1 MHLQAFAHAFVSVTI
16 AELGTTAITSNRF
29 HAFSIDG
36 IAGSTTVE
44 LIERQELASISG
56 SLLEHHF
63 RSQNAVDWRVLKFV
77 KTCLHLYLEKK
88 SKVSPSNHSSF
99 YSKIKIYKQKNNN
112 NNKNKQFGR
121 WCYKLWMF
129 FIRQSGLVFCS
140 LKSSVKSIEIT

>member
-16 AELGTTAITSNRF
+16 AELRATAITSNRF

-36 IAGSTTVE
+36 IACLTTVE
-44 LIERQELASISG
+44 LIERQELALTSG
-56 SLLEHHF
+56 SLLEHHC
-63 RSQNAVDWRVLKFV
+63 RYQNTVDWRVLKFV
-77 KTCLHLYLEKK
+77 KTSLHLYLEKK

-112 NNKNKQFGR
+112 NNNKNKQFGR

-129 FIRQSGLVFCS
+129 FIWRSGLYFVA
-140 LKSSVKSIEIT
+140 

>member
-1 MHLQAFAHAFVSVTI
+1 MLLQAFAHALVSVTI

-29 HAFSIDG
+29 HAFSIDS

-56 SLLEHHF
+56 SLLEHHC

-77 KTCLHLYLEKK
+77 KTSLQLYLDKK

-99 YSKIKIYKQKNNN
+99 YSKIKIYKRK
-112 NNKNKQFGR
+112 KTTTTK
-121 WCYKLWMF
+121 
-129 FIRQSGLVFCS
+129 ISS
-140 LKSSVKSIEIT
+140 LEGGATRYGCFSYGSLGCILQPKRLCKSIEIT

>member
-1 MHLQAFAHAFVSVTI
+1 MLLQAFAHALVSVTI

-29 HAFSIDG
+29 HAFSIDS

-56 SLLEHHF
+56 SLLEHHC

-77 KTCLHLYLEKK
+77 KTSLQLYLDKK

-99 YSKIKIYKQKNNN
+99 YSKIKIYKRKNNNN
-112 NNKNKQFGR
+112 NNKNKQLGR
-121 WCYKLWMF
+121 WCFKMWMF
-129 FIRQSGLVFCS
+129 FIRQSGLYFVA
-140 LKSSVKSIEIT
+140 

>member
-1 MHLQAFAHAFVSVTI
+1 MLLQAFTHALVSVTI

-29 HAFSIDG
+29 HAFSRDS

-56 SLLEHHF
+56 SLLEHHC

-77 KTCLHLYLEKK
+77 KTSLQLYLDCKK

-99 YSKIKIYKQKNNN
+99 YSKIKIYKRK
-112 NNKNKQFGR
+112 KTTRYGCFSYG
-121 WCYKLWMF
+121 
-129 FIRQSGLVFCS
+129 S
-140 LKSSVKSIEIT
+140 LGCILQPKRLCKSIEIT